1 MYKKMVSATV
11 VAFITIYG
19 MAMSPDILAGKKSIK
34 HSICEKTAGLMHS
47 ACKADSKDDLNTS
60 LANCLNI
67 LDSDESSECM
77 QEARGNKKEEDENC
91 KDVRHTRQDACE
103 LLAENAYDPNPL
115 LDPANEFIDPDDVPG
130 IFAPNPYVSIAAGH
144 TYVLR
149 TGEDEEETVI
159 VHVTRDNREIQG
171 VCKPLNS
178 HPLNLNL
185 LNSNTI
191 YRVLV
196 LYSPLP
202 WKMVR

>member
-77 QEARGNKKEEDENC
+77 QEARGNHAVEVAAIAKE
-91 KDVRHTRQDACE
+91 V
-103 LLAENAYDPNPL
+103 
-115 LDPANEFIDPDDVPG
+115 
-130 IFAPNPYVSIAAGH
+130 
-144 TYVLR
+144 
-149 TGEDEEETVI
+149 
-159 VHVTRDNREIQG
+159 
-171 VCKPLNS
+171 
-178 HPLNLNL
+178 
-185 LNSNTI
+185 
-191 YRVLV
+191 
-196 LYSPLP
+196 
-202 WKMVR
+202 